1 MHVFISRPSFL
12 LIYISVFVPVPYYFH
27 DYRFLVQSE
36 VRQPDCSSSVFLS
49 HDCFGFRVLCVFIQI
64 LLLFGSSSV
73 KYAIGNMIGV
83 ALNLS
88 IVLGSIIILMILI
101 ISFQECGI
109 LLHLFVSFSFCF
121 MNILQFLEYR
131 SFVSLG
137 SFIPRYFILF
147 DVMVSGIVYLIS
159 LSDHLLLVYKNAQ

>member
-1 MHVFISRPSFL
+1 MKH
-12 LIYISVFVPVPYYFH
+12 
-27 DYRFLVQSE
+27 
-36 VRQPDCSSSVFLS
+36 
-49 HDCFGFRVLCVFIQI
+49 
-64 LLLFGSSSV
+64 
-73 KYAIGNMIGV
+73 AIGNMIGI

-88 IVLGSIIILMILI
+88 IVLVSIIILMISI

-109 LLHLFVSFSFCF
+109 LLRLFVSSSFCF
-121 MNILQFLEYR
+121 MNVLQFLEYR

-147 DVMVSGIVYLIS
+147 DAMVSGVVYLIS